1 MVKTKIIYL
10 DSCIFISYFMK
21 ETEKIKKID
30 NFFQES
36 KKSNIEFITSD
47 WTLTEIVKVLIKD
60 KNISSKK
67 VAEYIQELKRT
78 KRLNEIK
85 FNWIPVSKRE
95 KYDFEEFFYELQKV
109 QLQYK
114 GSLGD
119 VLHAVIMKNNSI
131 NIILTTD
138 SEFYGMKGMI
148 IINPLNLNEKTGVLK

>member
-21 ETEKIKKID
+21 ETEKTKKID

-148 IINPLNLNEKTGVLK
+148 IINPLSLTEKSKN